1 MRRDLSAMIKFLLC
15 NLVDQRIVATI
26 LFVNNRKQQEIYD
39 IYARPKAWKVGGEQK
54 D

>member
-39 IYARPKAWKVGGEQK
+39 IMLDQK
-54 D
+54 HGK